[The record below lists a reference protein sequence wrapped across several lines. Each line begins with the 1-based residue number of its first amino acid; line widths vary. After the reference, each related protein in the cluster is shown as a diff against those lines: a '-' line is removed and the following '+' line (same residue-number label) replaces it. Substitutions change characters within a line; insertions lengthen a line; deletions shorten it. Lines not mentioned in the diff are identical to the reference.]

1 MKMIICTC
9 VKYKLIFINN
19 LKFLLLLLLLLF
31 RSICDGV
38 EGLCILLR
46 RLSYP
51 CRYGDMIQRFPK
63 PVPILSMVT
72 NQLVDQVYSHHAHRV
87 TQWNHNI
94 LYPVKLQ
101 TYVDAV
107 VSKGSPLAN
116 CFGFIDGTVRPITRP
131 GANQRTVYNGHKRV
145 HALKFQS
152 VALPNGLIGN
162 LYGPVGKG
170 KKIFTYWLSLY
181 TSPIYVRFQSV

>member
-1 MKMIICTC
+1 
-9 VKYKLIFINN
+9 
-19 LKFLLLLLLLLF
+19 LLLFLF

-51 CRYGDMIQRFPK
+51 CRYGDMIQRFAK

-72 NQLVDQVYSHHAHRV
+72 NQLLDHVYNHHAHRI

-94 LYPVKLQ
+94 LSPVKLQ
-101 TYVDAV
+101 TYIDAIA
-107 VSKGSPLAN
+107 SKGSPLAN
-116 CFGFIDGTVRPITRP
+116 CFGFIDGTVRPITHP

-152 VALPNGLIGN
+152 VALPNGPIIGN

-170 KKIFTYWLSLY
+170 KNIFAYRLSLY
-181 TSPIYVRFQSV
+181 TSPIYVWFQSV